1 MVERDM
7 EELSPNPAGVL
18 IISDDSE
25 FARILTARW
34 QAGRNALALTLA
46 GSDVW
51 SSSSPAPYELVIVGP
66 VRKGSL
72 ASILAS
78 LERSAAPAIC
88 VATDTN
94 AVCSLLTDFPRLLV
108 IPQRD
113 GWLDSLLQISREVLR
128 RMEAVTRARRAEQIA
143 VTSQRLAALGRYMI
157 EMRHNVNNALTS
169 VLGNADLLLAD
180 QHLFPA
186 KFGEQI
192 ETIHTMSLR
201 LNEIMQRFSS
211 LASEMQLAEKES
223 QCETDSLVRAL
234 IPAL

>member
-1 MVERDM
+1 M
-7 EELSPNPAGVL
+7 ENHSTSPSGVL
-18 IISDDSE
+18 IISDDTE
-25 FARILTARW
+25 FARILTTRW
-34 QAGRNALALTLA
+34 QAERNTLSLTLA

-51 SSSSPAPYELVIVGP
+51 NGSNPSRHELIIVGP
-66 VRKGSL
+66 VRKGKL

-78 LERSAAPAIC
+78 LERSAAPAVC
-88 VATDTN
+88 VAGDKN
-94 AVCSLLTDFPRLLV
+94 PVRILEADYPRLLV

-113 GWLDSLLQISREVLR
+113 GWLDSLLQLSGEVLR
-128 RMEAVTRARRAEQIA
+128 RMEAVSRARRAEQMAI
-143 VTSQRLAALGRYMI
+143 TSERLATLGRYMI

-180 QHLFPA
+180 QHLLPA
-186 KFGEQI
+186 VFREQI

-223 QCETDSLVRAL
+223 QSETESSVRSL
-234 IPAL
+234 IPGL